1 MTHDWQQTRQLL
13 IAGSVPA
20 IEAFFAVHPLSE
32 LRAIGYTW
40 EWGQSAA
47 AFYLVANTAAGLA
60 QGLIDARR
68 YNPEADVE
76 LIRWDA
82 GYFPYPAGLTG
93 PDDEMG
99 VAWEAEADR
108 LYAMT
113 QNMMAID
120 TNDAAQYA
128 LYSQN
133 YEQFL
138 RDLVQT
144 CCEALAKM
152 AVNGLFGDFASVD
165 FWVGSTDE
173 NGDIVKSRNARIRQ
187 MIAARST
194 DLKG

>member
-1 MTHDWQQTRQLL
+1 MTHDWQKTRQLL

-40 EWGQSAA
+40 EWGQPQA
-47 AFYLVANTAAGLA
+47 AFYPVANTAAGLA

-76 LIRWDA
+76 LIRWNA

-93 PDDEMG
+93 PADEMG
-99 VAWEAEADR
+99 ADWEAEADR
-108 LYAMT
+108 LHAIT
-113 QNMMAID
+113 ENMHPAD
-120 TNDAAQYA
+120 TNDEAQYA
-128 LYSQN
+128 LYCQN

-144 CCEALAKM
+144 CCEALADM
-152 AVNGLFGDFASVD
+152 ALAGLFGDFSQVD

-173 NGDIVKSRNARIRQ
+173 NGDIVKERNTRIRE
-187 MIAARST
+187 MIAGRS
-194 DLKG
+194 